1 MKKNKKEKEKVMS
14 NTNKAT
20 ENKVVN
26 WRLIE
31 DCVHGVFLS
40 ITQLIH
46 ET

>member
-1 MKKNKKEKEKVMS
+1 MSKS

-20 ENKVVN
+20 ENKAVN
-26 WRLIE
+26 RRLIE

-40 ITQLIH
+40 ITQSIH